1 MKRVILLLLAPIM
14 FMMSSCATIFN
25 GERQFMSVKSLTP
38 GSKIYIDG
46 NLEGEDAVSKKL
58 KRDTNHSVIIKKEG
72 YKTQSVNIDKHIQVG
87 WVILDIFTLTWP
99 SLIIDAITGSWNAL
113 DRNNIVLELEP
124 NK

>member
-1 MKRVILLLLAPIM
+1 MLLLVPIM
-14 FMMSSCATIFN
+14 FIMTSCAWLFQ
-25 GERQFMSVKSLTP
+25 GSRQNIQIKSMTP

-58 KRDTNHSVIIKKEG
+58 KRDANHSVIIKKEG
-72 YKTQSVNIDKHIQVG
+72 YKTQSVNIDSHVQTG
-87 WVILDIFTLTWP
+87 WIIFDLVLLCCGNILTF
-99 SLIIDAITGSWNAL
+99 IDPITGSWNVL